1 LKVSKQDLN
10 SSLRESSR
18 GLHGSIRDRAA
29 RNLLIVSEIALA
41 FVLVVGTGLLI
52 ESFWNLQKDRLGF
65 NSEHVLTMNMCCLDA
80 SRYSTQAQFNA
91 FYRQLF
97 ANIQALPGVESA
109 SSTTVLPLRQ
119 FDGGGSVLQIQ
130 GRPAAS
136 PGHELLMD
144 SRFVNPDY
152 FHMMQIGVQRGRVF
166 TAADDENHPLA
177 AVINESMA
185 RHLWPDQDPI
195 GQQIRFAVGPAGVWY
210 NIIGVVANS
219 RDRGLGK
226 ETRSTMYV
234 SNLQNQLAGVNLLIR
249 TKSDPHTMVSSVRDV
264 VRSLD
269 RNISISNARTL
280 DEAMSESLS
289 PQRFSVLLLTLF
301 AALALCLACIGVYG
315 VTAFTVSQ
323 RTHEI
328 GVRIALGAQSRDLF
342 LLVVGQGLRL
352 ALVGVGIGL
361 VGALALTRL
370 MSTLFFNVSAHDPI
384 TLLSVC
390 AVLAG
395 VTVLA
400 CYVPAR
406 RAMRVDPMVALRH
419 D

>member
-1 LKVSKQDLN
+1 
-10 SSLRESSR
+10 
-18 GLHGSIRDRAA
+18 
-29 RNLLIVSEIALA
+29 
-41 FVLVVGTGLLI
+41 
-52 ESFWNLQKDRLGF
+52 
-65 NSEHVLTMNMCCLDA
+65 
-80 SRYSTQAQFNA
+80 
-91 FYRQLF
+91 
-97 ANIQALPGVESA
+97 
-109 SSTTVLPLRQ
+109 
-119 FDGGGSVLQIQ
+119 
-130 GRPAAS
+130 
-136 PGHELLMD
+136 
-144 SRFVNPDY
+144 
-152 FHMMQIGVQRGRVF
+152 
-166 TAADDENHPLA
+166 
-177 AVINESMA
+177 
-185 RHLWPDQDPI
+185 
-195 GQQIRFAVGPAGVWY
+195 
-210 NIIGVVANS
+210 
-219 RDRGLGK
+219 
-226 ETRSTMYV
+226 MYV